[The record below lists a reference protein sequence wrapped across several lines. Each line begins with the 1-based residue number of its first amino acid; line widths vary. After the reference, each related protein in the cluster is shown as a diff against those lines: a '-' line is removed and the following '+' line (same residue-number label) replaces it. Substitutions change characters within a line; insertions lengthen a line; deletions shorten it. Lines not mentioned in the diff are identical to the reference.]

1 MASPK
6 RLCTDRGIDEM
17 SGAMGRVLIAAL
29 VAISFTGIVHGQQA
43 NSNSTSS
50 ETDVPHL
57 EFVFEEF
64 VTLAN
69 PVMRSWWTKVLGCGL
84 IHAERS
90 SIF

>member
-1 MASPK
+1 
-6 RLCTDRGIDEM
+6 M
-17 SGAMGRVLIAAL
+17 SRAMGRAMGRVLIAAL
-29 VAISFTGIVHGQQA
+29 VAISFTGIVYGQQA

-69 PVMRSWWTKVLGCGL
+69 PVMRSWCWTKVLGCGL